1 MPMITDTK
9 ALEGFCGRLEGDP
22 YITVDTEFMRETTF
36 WPILCLVQVAGAGE
50 ARVIDALAGGI
61 DLGPLLEIMADR
73 NILKVFH
80 AARQDLEIFYKLMGS
95 MPAPVF
101 DTQIAAMV
109 CGFGDQV
116 GYETLI
122 SKLTKARIDK
132 GSRFTD
138 WAMRPLRESQIKYA
152 LSDVT
157 HLREA
162 YEKLERK
169 LAGNGRGEWLA
180 EEMETLTSPA
190 TYDTDPMEA
199 YLRIKSRSGSS
210 SFLAVLREVAA
221 WREREARRRDTTRN
235 RVIRDEQIL
244 EISHHPPKSPED
256 LARIRGL
263 GRKLAHGEAGRKVL
277 EAVKRGLDTPEAERP
292 RPKPKSDIPRG
303 LGPIT
308 DLLKVLLK
316 MKCEESDVAQK
327 LLASSADL
335 ERIAAFGAEAEVPA
349 LHGWRLEVFG
359 NDALKLRR
367 GEMALT
373 LKGRHMALIDTQ
385 T

>member
-1 MPMITDTK
+1 
-9 ALEGFCGRLEGDP
+9 
-22 YITVDTEFMRETTF
+22 
-36 WPILCLVQVAGAGE
+36 
-50 ARVIDALAGGI
+50 
-61 DLGPLLEIMADR
+61 
-73 NILKVFH
+73 
-80 AARQDLEIFYKLMGS
+80 
-95 MPAPVF
+95 
-101 DTQIAAMV
+101 
-109 CGFGDQV
+109 
-116 GYETLI
+116 
-122 SKLTKARIDK
+122 
-132 GSRFTD
+132 TD

-180 EEMETLTSPA
+180 EEMKILTSPA
-190 TYDTDPMEA
+190 TYDADPMEA
-199 YLRIKSRSGSS
+199 YKRIKSRSGSS